1 MATTYPAGVSGEQ
14 RERGGRAAGG
24 CHQVDPGG
32 RRVDAAGLMDAVH
45 PIAEVLSKA
54 AGGDFPTVDGAWQ
67 RVEPWRPGVEGVVAF
82 TGHAYLAVDDDVS
95 DGTLDS
101 LSPDGF
107 GGASNPRLVSRLAGT
122 GWIDALDLIL
132 VARGAGG
139 EPALVPR
146 SDLRNHPRAQHAT
159 SVRSD
164 VTTFGYAAPD
174 DHTLVTLST
183 GLGGLPEVGLETD
196 PSKDHV
202 GTDVVRDA
210 LTLIDEGDV
219 VVAACAPGN
228 ARALRAF
235 LAAGFEPVASVQL
248 WRPER

>member
-1 MATTYPAGVSGEQ
+1 
-14 RERGGRAAGG
+14 
-24 CHQVDPGG
+24 
-32 RRVDAAGLMDAVH
+32 MDAVH

-54 AGGDFPTVDGAWQ
+54 AGGDFPAVDGSWQ
-67 RVEPWRPGVEGVVAF
+67 RIEPWRPGVEGVLAF

-95 DGTLDS
+95 DGTLVS
-101 LSPDGF
+101 LGPDGY
-107 GGASNPRLVSRLAGT
+107 GGASSPRVVSRLAGS
-122 GWIDALDLIL
+122 GWIDALDVVL
-132 VARGAGG
+132 VARGTGG

-164 VTTFGYAAPD
+164 VATYGYAAPD
-174 DHTLVTLST
+174 DHTLVTLSS
-183 GLGGLPEVGLETD
+183 GLGGLPEVGVETD
-196 PSKDHV
+196 PAKDRV
-202 GTDVVRDA
+202 GGHVVRDA
-210 LTLIDEGDV
+210 LTLVPEGDV

-235 LAAGFEPVASVQL
+235 LSAGFEPVASVQL